1 MRGVILSGFFV
12 LHETIIMIME
22 QINKNITSKVFK
34 NAFAGMNYFF
44 RNEGNGRTQFII
56 AIIIVIL
63 GIFLNITKHEWIV
76 VLLCIGIVL
85 SAEMMNSALEKL
97 CDFNQ
102 PLINLQIKIV
112 KDVAAGAVLFISIIS
127 TIIGALIFFP
137 RLWQLI

>member
-1 MRGVILSGFFV
+1 
-12 LHETIIMIME
+12 MIME

-56 AIIIVIL
+56 AVFIVIL

-97 CDFNQ
+97 CDYNQ
-102 PLINLQIKIV
+102 PLFNLQIKIV

>member
-1 MRGVILSGFFV
+1 M
-12 LHETIIMIME
+12 HETITMIME

-97 CDFNQ
+97 CDYNQ
-102 PLINLQIKIV
+102 PLFNLQIKIV